1 MAQKKIK
8 RHPGAIKANRQ
19 AIRRN
24 LRNRIVKK
32 GIRLAARAVMD
43 AALAKDG
50 GKTAEL
56 SAQAASAFDKAAQ
69 GGVIHWKTAA
79 RRKSRL
85 ARRAAAQLASVAAK

>member
-19 AIRRN
+19 ALRRN
-24 LRNRIVKK
+24 LRNRFVKK
-32 GIRLAARAVMD
+32 GIRTAARAVLD
-43 AALAKDG
+43 AALAKDS
-50 GKTAEL
+50 GKTTEL
-56 SAQAASAFDKAAQ
+56 TARSSSAFDKAAQ

-85 ARRAAAQLASVAAK
+85 AKRAAAQLAAAK